1 MRISHVLAIAATA
14 AATLSA
20 ATPAFAAPSVPAA
33 QPNTVTVQATS
44 QSRKLSLDEAAG
56 MDGVFQLDDGRL
68 LTVTHRYSKVY
79 ARFDGKREEL
89 VPAGPN
95 RFVSRDT
102 GARLTFSQVPYGEE
116 VVLNQA
122 AH

>member
-1 MRISHVLAIAATA
+1 MRISHVLAIAATLSV
-14 AATLSA
+14 ATS
-20 ATPAFAAPSVPAA
+20 AFAEPSIPAN

-44 QSRKLSLDEAAG
+44 QAHKLSRDEAAG
-56 MDGVFQLDDGRL
+56 MDGVFSLKDGRT

-89 VPAGPN
+89 LPVGQN

-102 GARLTFSQVPYGEE
+102 GAQLTFNGVPFADE

-122 AH
+122 KN

>member
-1 MRISHVLAIAATA
+1 MRISHVLAIAAT
-14 AATLSA
+14 LSA
-20 ATPAFAAPSVPAA
+20 ATSACAAPSIPAA
-33 QPNTVTVQATS
+33 QPSTVAVQGAS
-44 QSRKLSLDEAAG
+44 QARKLTLDEAAG
-56 MDGVFQLDDGRL
+56 MDGVFRLDDGRT

-79 ARFDGKREEL
+79 ASFDGKREEL
-89 VPAGPN
+89 LPAGPN

-102 GARLTFSQVPYGEE
+102 GARLTFNQVPFGDE